1 MTMTLDEIAA
11 LVQKGVSHAGFSDS
25 LQFDCGDAG
34 VVRIADGAVSLE
46 AGDADCTLKMSL
58 DNLAKLITGKLNPM
72 TGIALGKLKISGNM
86 GVAMKLGS
94 LLG

>member
-1 MTMTLDEIAA
+1 MTLNEIAA
-11 LVQKGVSHAGFSDS
+11 LVQKGVTHAGFSDS

-58 DNLAKLITGKLNPM
+58 DNLAKLITGKLNSM
-72 TGIALGKLKISGNM
+72 TAVMMGKIKVSGNPA
-86 GVAMKLGS
+86 VAMKLKD
-94 LLG
+94 LL

>member
-1 MTMTLDEIAA
+1 MTMTLNEIAA
-11 LVQKGVSHAGFSDS
+11 LVQKGVTHAGFSDS

-72 TGIALGKLKISGNM
+72 TAVMMGKIKVSGNPA
-86 GVAMKLGS
+86 VAMKLKD
-94 LLG
+94 LL